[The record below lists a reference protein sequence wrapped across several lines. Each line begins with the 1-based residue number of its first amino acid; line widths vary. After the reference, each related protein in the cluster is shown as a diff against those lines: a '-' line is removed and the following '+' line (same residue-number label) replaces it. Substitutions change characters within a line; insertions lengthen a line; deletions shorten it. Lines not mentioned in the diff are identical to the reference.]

1 MSIEVRRLKED
12 AEFDAYLQAAIYSFN
27 SARDG
32 SQLERYRQLYDR
44 EWCLGA
50 FDKGDLVAGPTIIP
64 FDQHMLGARI
74 PMGGIATVASLPE
87 RRRGGAVGALL
98 RAALAEMRD
107 AGQPLSGLYTPH
119 FSLYRRFGW
128 EIAGRMMSYA
138 FGPKTMRTRLPRP
151 DGSFRRVKPD
161 DWRELAALREAF
173 TAPRNGALVRTEQRW
188 RNHVFTEYL
197 RGEHDAVI
205 WSNAADQPR
214 GYAVYTQQHR
224 QSGGPFGETILRV
237 IDWVAL
243 DGEGYSALLNY
254 LMTHDLVSQI
264 VLVVSE
270 DEPVLAAFEEPVHVK
285 EPPGA
290 WTGILLR
297 LVDLQRAIECR
308 PSRPEASGLA
318 VTVAVTDVAA
328 PWNTGTWRLE
338 CGKGRMAA
346 ERTNAAPDLEA
357 DATAL
362 APLYNGFANPADA
375 ARVGQL
381 VVHDGAAVERMG
393 RMFTTPFRPFCPD
406 DF

>member
-1 MSIEVRRLKED
+1 MSIDVRRLRD
-12 AEFDAYLQAAIYSFN
+12 DSEFDAYLQAAIYSFN

-32 SQLERYRQLYDR
+32 SQLERYRQLYERD
-44 EWCLGA
+44 WCLGA
-50 FDKGDLVAGPTIIP
+50 FDGGDLVAGLTIIP
-64 FDQHMLGARI
+64 FEQHMLGARI
-74 PMGGIATVASLPE
+74 PLGGIATVASLPE

-161 DWRELAALREAF
+161 DWGELAALHEAF
-173 TAPRNGALVRTEQRW
+173 TVPRNGALMRTEKRW

-205 WSNAADQPR
+205 WSNVAGEPR

-243 DGEGYSALLNY
+243 DGEAYSALLNY
-254 LMTHDLVSQI
+254 LMSHDLVSQI

-270 DEPVLAAFEEPVHVK
+270 DEPVLAAFDEPVHVK

-297 LVDLQRAIECR
+297 LVDVQRAIECR
-308 PSRPEASGLA
+308 PARPEACGLA
-318 VTVAVTDVAA
+318 VTVAITDVAA
-328 PWNTGTWRLE
+328 PWNMGTWRIE
-338 CGKGRMAA
+338 CDEGRMTAD
-346 ERTNAAPDLEA
+346 RTDTTPELEA
-357 DATAL
+357 HATAL
-362 APLYNGFANPADA
+362 APIYNGFANPADA
-375 ARVGQL
+375 VRVGQL
-381 VVHDGAAVERMG
+381 VVNDAAAVERMG
-393 RMFTTPFRPFCPD
+393 RMFAAPFRPFCPD